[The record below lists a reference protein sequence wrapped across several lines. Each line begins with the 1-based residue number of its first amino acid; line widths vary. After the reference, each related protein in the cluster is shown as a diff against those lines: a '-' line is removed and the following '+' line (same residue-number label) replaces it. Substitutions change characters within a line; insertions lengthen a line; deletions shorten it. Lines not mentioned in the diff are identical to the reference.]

1 MLKFSILNAFRRKGI
16 AIIAIFGTALGVALM
31 TVLLSISDGMD
42 AQMSKTMNEMAGW
55 IQVYPESAPMGNMLP
70 SPIGF
75 PMSYVDEIKQ
85 IDNVNEDA
93 TSPLIMAFVA
103 TEVADFGDPMGI
115 YCWGV
120 DTESDIEMT
129 GSKIKENNPF
139 DAKNIIEGRVPELG
153 QDEVILGVTAATSGK
168 AKGGGYAKVGGK
180 LDIPAG
186 GGKVVT
192 LTIVGIFETGN
203 IIYDMSIYADIDVAR
218 KLMPLLAADEVN
230 YIHVEV
236 TDIEYVQD
244 VSEQIQALFTDRE
257 VPVAASAANDLI
269 ESFKGMMDTFRS
281 FLWIVSLVAAVA
293 GGFSIF
299 IVMLISVI
307 ERTKEFGILKA
318 SGWSNFNIV
327 SSVVG
332 QSITVGLLGATVGL
346 LIGYGVLQ
354 AINAYLNV
362 DIGIITWRLVLII
375 VSFGV
380 AMGIIGGLYPAVRA
394 ARVSPIESLRAV

>member
-1 MLKFSILNAFRRKGI
+1 
-16 AIIAIFGTALGVALM
+16 
-31 TVLLSISDGMD
+31 
-42 AQMSKTMNEMAGW
+42 
-55 IQVYPESAPMGNMLP
+55 
-70 SPIGF
+70 
-75 PMSYVDEIKQ
+75 
-85 IDNVNEDA
+85 
-93 TSPLIMAFVA
+93 
-103 TEVADFGDPMGI
+103 
-115 YCWGV
+115 
-120 DTESDIEMT
+120 
-129 GSKIKENNPF
+129 
-139 DAKNIIEGRVPELG
+139 
-153 QDEVILGVTAATSGK
+153 
-168 AKGGGYAKVGGK
+168 
-180 LDIPAG
+180 
-186 GGKVVT
+186 
-192 LTIVGIFETGN
+192 
-203 IIYDMSIYADIDVAR
+203 
-218 KLMPLLAADEVN
+218 MPLLAADEVN

>member
-42 AQMSKTMNEMAGW
+42 AQMTSTMNEVAGW
-55 IQVYPESAPMGNMLP
+55 IAVYPESAPLGYIMP
-70 SPIGF
+70 SQIGF
-75 PMSYVDEIKQ
+75 PESYVDEIKQ
-85 IDNVNEDA
+85 IDNVKEYA
-93 TSPLIMAFVA
+93 TAPLIMAFIPKD
-103 TEVADFGDPMGI
+103 VADFGDPMGVTLR
-115 YCWGV
+115 GADQQTSV
-120 DTESDIEMT
+120 LLEES
-129 GSKIKENNPF
+129 NPF
-139 DAKNIIEGRVPELG
+139 DQNNIITGRAPEAG
-153 QDEVILGVTAATSGK
+153 KDEVIIGNILAVVGK
-168 AKGGGYAKVGGK
+168 AKGGDYAEVGGK
-180 LDIPAG
+180 INIPVG
-186 GGKVVT
+186 NSSVT
-192 LTIVGIFETGN
+192 LTVVGIFETGN
-203 IIYDMSIYADIDVAR
+203 HLYDGAIYTDIDVAR
-218 KLMPLLAADEVN
+218 KLMPTLAADEVN

-236 TDIEYVQD
+236 TDIKYVEGVAD
-244 VSEQIQALFTDRE
+244 EIKTLFTDRE
-257 VPVAASAANDLI
+257 VPVSAAVATDMV
-269 ESFKGMMDTFRS
+269 ESFASMMDMFRS

-318 SGWSNFNIV
+318 SGWSNFNIIG
-327 SSVVG
+327 SVVG

-346 LIGYGVLQ
+346 LIGYGALQ